1 MILKK
6 TVRCGSGGG
15 ISSEISE
22 GASTLQML
30 KKAFHRY
37 KIGNESV
44 SHHLFTS
51 QNNHYTALVITKT
64 VSSFKTGLALPM
76 N

>member
-6 TVRCGSGGG
+6 TIRCGSGGD
-15 ISSEISE
+15 ISTEISG
-22 GASTLQML
+22 GASTLQVL

-44 SHHLFTS
+44 SHHLFTN
-51 QNNHYTALVITKT
+51 QHNHYLVLAITET
-64 VSSFKTGLALPM
+64 VSSFKIGLALSM
-76 N
+76 H